1 MAERRATR
9 PGVVLA
15 ISCAGVVLAT
25 VDLFIVNIAFP
36 SLARSF
42 GGTSLSTLSWVLN
55 GYAIVFAAL
64 LVPAGR
70 LADRTSLK
78 KGFLWG
84 LAVFTG
90 GSALCAAANGV
101 GFLIAARL
109 VQAGGAAFMIP
120 CSLGL
125 LLAAYPPERRT
136 GAVRIWAAM
145 SGLAAAIGPVLG
157 GLLVTVDWR
166 WIFLVNVPVGIAAL
180 IAGIRL
186 LPSPP
191 PVRESR
197 PDLLGSLVLMAGIAA
212 ITLGLVKA
220 PAWGWASPATIGSLA
235 AGAILLAVFVRRSAR
250 HASPVLELDLFRVRA
265 FAASTV
271 ALLLFSASFAA
282 MLLSVLVWAQT
293 VWGWSALKTGIAFAP
308 GPLMVPIFAIA
319 AGRIGHRVPAGVIA
333 ITGCVAFAAG
343 AAYWVVAVE
352 ADAHYASAM
361 LPGTLLTGIGVGLTL
376 PTLTAIGATSLPQH
390 RFATGSA
397 VIQMSRQVGYTLG
410 VAVLVAVLG
419 THSGS
424 ADQVRAFHHGW
435 EVVAGIAILAAAA
448 ATMLQLR
455 ILASP
460 APEPAPSRSA

>member
-1 MAERRATR
+1 MR
-9 PGVVLA
+9 
-15 ISCAGVVLAT
+15 
-25 VDLFIVNIAFP
+25 
-36 SLARSF
+36 
-42 GGTSLSTLSWVLN
+42 
-55 GYAIVFAAL
+55 
-64 LVPAGR
+64 
-70 LADRTSLK
+70 
-78 KGFLWG
+78 
-84 LAVFTG
+84 
-90 GSALCAAANGV
+90 V
-101 GFLIAARL
+101 G
-109 VQAGGAAFMIP
+109 
-120 CSLGL
+120 
-125 LLAAYPPERRT
+125 
-136 GAVRIWAAM
+136 IWAAV
-145 SGLAAAIGPVLG
+145 GGVAAAIGPVLG
-157 GLLVTVDWR
+157 GLLVAGR
-166 WIFLVNVPVGIAAL
+166 LAL
-180 IAGIRL
+180 DLPRQRAGRDRRADRGHPPPPL
-186 LPSPP
+186 SP

-220 PAWGWASPATIGSLA
+220 PAWGWASAATIGSLA
-235 AGAILLAVFVRRSAR
+235 AGVILLAVFVRRSAR

-293 VWGWSALKTGIAFAP
+293 VWGWSALRAGIAFAP

-424 ADQVRAFHHGW
+424 ADQVRAFPPRLGGRRGHRDPGRCR
-435 EVVAGIAILAAAA
+435 GDDAAAQDSGRTRPGA
-448 ATMLQLR
+448 GAVTLR
-455 ILASP
+455 VTRRSAGADRPRSRPAPAGSPGCGGRRVAPPRAPTISAASP
-460 APEPAPSRSA
+460 RTRSPGHSRPAQRHGAARAWRGTRPAEAPASAS